1 MKRSGSLVFD
11 LSTTGE
17 KVLRRCS
24 SDYSCSSGCLAGF
37 LILPFN
43 IRHQILS
50 LVEIIDLI
58 SLWEVCR
65 DFQLMIQ
72 RYCTNCRC
80 PQLSHF
86 YDPHDHE
93 EHSSRK
99 PRLLVTLYKHTGS
112 LFRRIYHYKP
122 ISRKLQFL
130 ECTLSRHMPDQGQS
144 YTISPS
150 LQEQEC
156 SSICRLGPL
165 KCSALFLYGVF
176 LKEFVFG
183 WPERNIQR
191 VFHTLVHICFN
202 ENFWFRLSSLI
213 CQRPGVDPQSEL
225 RLRLFLR
232 KTFLD
237 PIALPHMYDEF
248 NPSSLPISSTNHCLA
263 SNTSPIAIHY
273 NTFLNLHQFEIYSKT
288 PWTRETFSH
297 HVLSSYSSANDRL
310 SAVLPSTSAVSS
322 GDFTVTHVS
331 SVVETS
337 PHPTVT
343 MQTSSSSSNKQKRDY
358 FWPASNTLMRILHSY
373 PYSHQARILF
383 ILYGPLHRG
392 NLMWRTMC
400 ENTAADS
407 EQLTAC
413 FGELGSVLSNMYNS
427 GLWTSEDIIN
437 ILDHITITPDDW
449 LAENVACLL
458 HTSDI
463 ISTYPKLKTT
473 DSTTLCYK

>member
-99 PRLLVTLYKHTGS
+99 PRLLVTLYKHTGEFVLRVTMLGS

-130 ECTLSRHMPDQGQS
+130 ECTLSRLSDFLQHMPDQGQS

-213 CQRPGVDPQSEL
+213 CQRPGTGGTMENECLLWFIDEEALQKDCFPEKYSLKASSILSE
-225 RLRLFLR
+225 
-232 KTFLD
+232 
-237 PIALPHMYDEF
+237 
-248 NPSSLPISSTNHCLA
+248 
-263 SNTSPIAIHY
+263 
-273 NTFLNLHQFEIYSKT
+273 
-288 PWTRETFSH
+288 
-297 HVLSSYSSANDRL
+297 NDYK
-310 SAVLPSTSAVSS
+310 S
-322 GDFTVTHVS
+322 
-331 SVVETS
+331 
-337 PHPTVT
+337 
-343 MQTSSSSSNKQKRDY
+343 
-358 FWPASNTLMRILHSY
+358 RI
-373 PYSHQARILF
+373 R
-383 ILYGPLHRG
+383 

-458 HTSDI
+458 HTSGPQIALLCVTNKASNGKTAEVAVTLTSLCLVQVKIRAKLTELIHLVSATFQATKEKDRTTFLDQLARSFQDVI
-463 ISTYPKLKTT
+463 VDLYETDELEERVEDFSTILRAQAEFMRALMAHMYEE
-473 DSTTLCYK
+473 

>member
-1 MKRSGSLVFD
+1 MGSLQG
-11 LSTTGE
+11 LSTDDSE
-17 KVLRRCS
+17 
-24 SDYSCSSGCLAGF
+24 
-37 LILPFN
+37 
-43 IRHQILS
+43 
-50 LVEIIDLI
+50 
-58 SLWEVCR
+58 
-65 DFQLMIQ
+65 
-72 RYCTNCRC
+72 
-80 PQLSHF
+80 
-86 YDPHDHE
+86 
-93 EHSSRK
+93 
-99 PRLLVTLYKHTGS
+99 
-112 LFRRIYHYKP
+112 
-122 ISRKLQFL
+122 
-130 ECTLSRHMPDQGQS
+130 HMPDQGQS

-331 SVVETS
+331 RLV
-337 PHPTVT
+337 
-343 MQTSSSSSNKQKRDY
+343 
-358 FWPASNTLMRILHSY
+358 
-373 PYSHQARILF
+373 
-383 ILYGPLHRG
+383 
-392 NLMWRTMC
+392 
-400 ENTAADS
+400 
-407 EQLTAC
+407 
-413 FGELGSVLSNMYNS
+413 
-427 GLWTSEDIIN
+427 
-437 ILDHITITPDDW
+437 
-449 LAENVACLL
+449 
-458 HTSDI
+458 
-463 ISTYPKLKTT
+463 
-473 DSTTLCYK
+473 